1 MYGPEPSLAAV
12 RQALSPG
19 RDHGPVIPGNHEVES
34 WLRCITGILHRISW
48 KHKRTSV

>member
-19 RDHGPVIPGNHEVES
+19 RDHGNHEVES
-34 WLRCITGILHRISW
+34 WLRCITGIVHRISW